1 VKKIQAVIFDMDG
14 LLVDSEPI
22 QFEASQL
29 LFRQYGH
36 RFTVKHLKK
45 FLGVRL
51 VEELATLKREWKLQP
66 DVKEFM
72 AKRRN
77 IFLRLIRKKLKL
89 AKGAGE
95 LLKFLRQIG
104 LPVGLGTSAEHWY
117 VDEVMK
123 KFNIRHHFDV
133 IVSSEQVQKG
143 KPDPEVYLTV
153 AKHLRVTPAN
163 CLVLEDAV
171 NGIAAAKNAG
181 MMCFAVPNPY
191 TPKRDY
197 EKADQSFQSLREVTS
212 ALKKLRSSS
221 FGVEGFG
228 KLR

>member
-1 VKKIQAVIFDMDG
+1 MDG

-133 IVSSEQVQKG
+133 IVSSEQVQK
-143 KPDPEVYLTV
+143 
-153 AKHLRVTPAN
+153 
-163 CLVLEDAV
+163 V
-171 NGIAAAKNAG
+171 NQIQKSISPWQN
-181 MMCFAVPNPY
+181 
-191 TPKRDY
+191 TY
-197 EKADQSFQSLREVTS
+197 ESLRRIVLSLKMLLT
-212 ALKKLRSSS
+212 ALLRQKMQ
-221 FGVEGFG
+221 G
-228 KLR
+228 